1 MRQDHLQKQFKCPLC
16 NQMSRRTEHLA
27 RHVRVHSGE
36 KPYVCPVC
44 SKEFSRPDKVQEH
57 QLVHVRRKHLLV
69 VKAGEDGEE
78 KVEVVKVGHDDQQLA
93 ASTPDHEDD
102 EESPESE

>member
-1 MRQDHLQKQFKCPLC
+1 VQSDVQEDGALGEKCSGTLWG
-16 NQMSRRTEHLA
+16 EA
-27 RHVRVHSGE
+27 VRVS
-36 KPYVCPVC
+36 C

-78 KVEVVKVGHDDQQLA
+78 KVEVVKVGHDDQQLV